1 LHEANQVYNNFFNR
15 QFNSEVWVVGNQEL
29 VNKVYTT
36 LRLKSTTPWSA
47 EISNDRNQFTM
58 LIEKNFIPREKA
70 WYAQIKRDMNTV
82 NVTPPAIINGNA
94 IRDIAILIRLIN
106 SNIENEQIKYVEINQ
121 VISN

>member
-1 LHEANQVYNNFFNR
+1 
-15 QFNSEVWVVGNQEL
+15 
-29 VNKVYTT
+29 
-36 LRLKSTTPWSA
+36 
-47 EISNDRNQFTM
+47 M
-58 LIEKNFIPREKA
+58 LIEKNFIPREKV